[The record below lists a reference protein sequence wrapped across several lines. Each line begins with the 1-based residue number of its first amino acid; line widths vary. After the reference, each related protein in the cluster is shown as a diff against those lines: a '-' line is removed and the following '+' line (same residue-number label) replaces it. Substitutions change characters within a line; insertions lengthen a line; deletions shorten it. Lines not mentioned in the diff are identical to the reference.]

1 MLLSSKTSRFSSL
14 VSKADAAR
22 DRLDWKTA
30 AQLYRESL
38 AIESD
43 HHAIWIQL
51 GHAIKESGDIGG
63 AESAYRRAIEIKPE
77 DSDAHLQLGHALKL
91 GGRADQALEAYLKS
105 LELDPGNKH
114 ARHELANLGLV
125 RRSVSQLLTP
135 KRGAKGKPGAVRQ
148 LAFDV
153 SDLIH
158 YFRGA
163 RTPTGIQRVQIN
175 VVTSILTE
183 ERSDI
188 DVTIVCFTESI
199 DFWVEVSPES
209 FLRVCRLALWAGDTK
224 DPIWRK
230 AVDDLHADLST
241 SDPVRFARGACLLNL
256 GTSWWLQNYFLMVR
270 YAKERFGIAYVP
282 YVHDCIP
289 VVAPEHCVKEL
300 TQDFITWLLGVFLHA
315 DAFLVN
321 SKATSAD
328 LMKVSKVLGHDI
340 APPKPIYLD
349 GGSAQWESA
358 EEFTATADE
367 APILADNHL
376 AGQPFVLF
384 VSTIESRKNHLLAF
398 DAWLKLIKKRGL
410 ANTPRLVCVGNRGWM
425 VEAAMARL
433 ASSDLLKKKVTM
445 LSKISDDELASLYRN
460 CAFTIYPS
468 SYEGWGLPVT
478 ESFSH
483 GKACLAANISS
494 LPEAGGVLAD
504 YFDIDSERD
513 FLTKLERLIDDEAYR
528 SGREELIRT
537 SFKPR
542 SWTEIAAEIVDAALE
557 QSTRVVERE
566 KSLDRVTEAHWV
578 CEAPAGVYHTFSRNT
593 ETRIWKNMSAG
604 ETFRMGL
611 GWNFCDDWG
620 CWMKGDTA
628 DIAFK
633 IPADSIVCDG
643 RYLIY
648 LALQG
653 LPANTEAAN
662 FRIDLVGEEECGIQ
676 ARILPSQWLYKKLEA
691 PARLIRNGVVRLRL
705 ESDAR
710 VALSATT
717 DGVDR
722 RTATLGV
729 AGFYY
734 CADSDANARLRFVEA
749 LQLSDLGSLK
759 GRLPYWPMVE
769 TSAYGA
775 RLPVASPLRSAEP

>member
-22 DRLDWKTA
+22 ERLDWKTA
-30 AQLYRESL
+30 AQFYRGSL
-38 AIESD
+38 AVEPD

-63 AESAYRRAIEIKPE
+63 AESAYRRAIEIKPD

-91 GGRADQALEAYLKS
+91 GGRSDQALEAYLKS
-105 LELDPGNKH
+105 LELDPANKH
-114 ARHELANLGLV
+114 ARHELANLGFA
-125 RRSVSQLLTP
+125 RPSVSQLLAA
-135 KRGAKGKPGAVRQ
+135 KRGGAKGKPGVVRQ

-153 SDLIH
+153 SDLVH

-175 VVTSILTE
+175 VVTSVLAE

-188 DVTIVCFTESI
+188 DVMIVCFTESI

-241 SDPVRFARGACLLNL
+241 SDPFRFARGACLLNL

-270 YAKERFGIAYVP
+270 YAKERYNIAYVP

-289 VVAPEHCVKEL
+289 VVAPEHCVREL

-328 LMKVSKVLGHDI
+328 LLKVGKVLGHDM
-340 APPKPIYLD
+340 APPRPIYLD
-349 GGSAQWESA
+349 GGSVAWESA
-358 EEFTATADE
+358 EEFVATADE
-367 APILADNHL
+367 APILVDNHL

-384 VSTIESRKNHLLAF
+384 VSTIESRKNHRLAF
-398 DAWLKLIKKRGL
+398 DAWLKMLKKRGP
-410 ANTPRLVCVGNRGWM
+410 ADTPQLVCVGNRGWM

-445 LSKISDDELASLYRN
+445 LSKISDDELATLYRN

-483 GKACLAANISS
+483 GKACLVANISS
-494 LPEAGGVLAD
+494 LPEAGGDLAD

-528 SGREELIRT
+528 SGREKLIKA

-542 SWTEIAAEIVDAALE
+542 SWTEIATEIVDAALE
-557 QSTRVVERE
+557 QSKPLVERE
-566 KSLDRVTEAHWV
+566 KSTDGAEAHWV
-578 CEAPAGVYHTFSRNT
+578 CEAPTGVYHTFSRNS
-593 ETRIWKNMSAG
+593 ETRIWKNMSSG
-604 ETFRMGL
+604 ETFRTGL

-620 CWMKGDTA
+620 CWMKGDSA

-633 IPADSIVCDG
+633 IPKDSIIRDG
-643 RYLIY
+643 GYLIY

-662 FRIDLVGEEECGIQ
+662 FRIDLVGEEECGIEG
-676 ARILPSQWLYKKLEA
+676 RILPSQWLYKKLEA
-691 PARLIRNGVVRLRL
+691 PARLLKNGVVRLRL
-705 ESDAR
+705 QSDAR

-734 CADSDANARLRFVEA
+734 CAESDANARLRFVEA
-749 LQLSDLGSLK
+749 LQLSDLRSLK
-759 GRLPYWPMVE
+759 SQPPYRPMVE
-769 TSAYGA
+769 TPASTAL
-775 RLPVASPLRSAEP
+775 LPAASPLRPVEP